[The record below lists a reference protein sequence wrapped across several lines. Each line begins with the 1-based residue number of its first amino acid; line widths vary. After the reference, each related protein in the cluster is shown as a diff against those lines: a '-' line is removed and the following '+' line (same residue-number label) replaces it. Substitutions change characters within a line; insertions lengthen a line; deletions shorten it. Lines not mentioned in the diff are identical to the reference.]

1 MKRRRSRSSHRIE
14 LYAIVTNQF
23 MTNVEDFLKSKGVE
37 FILHEHPAVFTCEE
51 AEKYCGDIPGL
62 ACKNLLLKGKKS
74 GRYFLVV
81 LPAEK
86 RADLKKIGET
96 VGDKQITFASPEAL
110 LEKLG
115 LTPGTVSPFGLL
127 NDKNHEVEV
136 YIDQKV
142 YYAKIVSFHPNRN
155 TASLELSGNMFRKF
169 LQAIENKTKVIDL

>member
-1 MKRRRSRSSHRIE
+1 M
-14 LYAIVTNQF
+14 
-23 MTNVEDFLKSKGVE
+23 
-37 FILHEHPAVFTCEE
+37 
-51 AEKYCGDIPGL
+51 
-62 ACKNLLLKGKKS
+62 
-74 GRYFLVV
+74 VV